1 MITVYEL
8 KNRPACRFFYKI
20 PYFIKNLALLILLG
34 AILLPIYFAHFRK
47 ESLGYTTI
55 YKLLMGL
62 NSKTFNYLQANS
74 EDALNL
80 RPELKSLQSVGTNLK
95 TFYTQCV
102 SYSRTCKL
110 AGVAKSW
117 PAFSSWSYS
126 TDGYAHLKQ
135 QLDGAQVNVYVDEDA
150 TNDAESFSAYS
161 FNADGVE
168 VMEFGTEFLRKM
180 SADAVG
186 MTMRT
191 QDEEILKRIEKD
203 IIYPE
208 FYHEYGEF
216 MHMEMTMGQFFAD
229 NVHYDRTD

>member
-8 KNRPACRFFYKI
+8 KNRPTCRFFYKI
-20 PYFIKNLALLILLG
+20 PYFIKNLALLILLA

-80 RPELKSLQSVGTNLK
+80 RPELKSLSAIGLNLK

-110 AGVAKSW
+110 TEVAKAW
-117 PAFSSWSYS
+117 PAFSKWRYE
-126 TDGYAHLKQ
+126 TNAYMYLK
-135 QLDGAQVNVYVDEDA
+135 
-150 TNDAESFSAYS
+150 
-161 FNADGVE
+161 
-168 VMEFGTEFLRKM
+168 
-180 SADAVG
+180 
-186 MTMRT
+186 
-191 QDEEILKRIEKD
+191 
-203 IIYPE
+203 
-208 FYHEYGEF
+208 
-216 MHMEMTMGQFFAD
+216 
-229 NVHYDRTD
+229 

>member
-8 KNRPACRFFYKI
+8 KNRPTCRFFYKI
-20 PYFIKNLALLILLG
+20 PYFIKNLALLVLLG

-80 RPELKSLQSVGTNLK
+80 RPELKQLQAVGTNLK

-110 AGVAKSW
+110 NDVAKSW
-117 PAFSSWSYS
+117 PAYNNWRYEI
-126 TDGYAHLKQ
+126 DGYSYLK
-135 QLDGAQVNVYVDEDA
+135 GAMRDTSVTVYADDEA
-150 TNDAESFSAYS
+150 TNDEENFSSYS
-161 FNADGVE
+161 F
-168 VMEFGTEFLRKM
+168 K
-180 SADAVG
+180 
-186 MTMRT
+186 
-191 QDEEILKRIEKD
+191 
-203 IIYPE
+203 
-208 FYHEYGEF
+208 
-216 MHMEMTMGQFFAD
+216 
-229 NVHYDRTD
+229 